1 MEAPNVSEGLR
12 PTRLLPGRGDPS
24 LTIGAQLGRSL
35 ISMSRAHHSFRIPA
49 QSGYNPFVRED
60 HMAKDRSPKKEV
72 KKPKKK
78 K

>member
-1 MEAPNVSEGLR
+1 MRPQAGVGRLKPAPPLRANGL
-12 PTRLLPGRGDPS
+12 PQV
-24 LTIGAQLGRSL
+24 AQAVN
-35 ISMSRAHHSFRIPA
+35 SRFRFRIA
-49 QSGYNPFVRED
+49 AHNGYNPFVRED

>member
-1 MEAPNVSEGLR
+1 MPNQGL
-12 PTRLLPGRGDPS
+12 
-24 LTIGAQLGRSL
+24 
-35 ISMSRAHHSFRIPA
+35 RIPA
-49 QSGYNPFVRED
+49 RSGYNPFVRED

>member
-1 MEAPNVSEGLR
+1 VRQPPSRQASRPRAAPKGEKTRAASERWQAEAC
-12 PTRLLPGRGDPS
+12 T
-24 LTIGAQLGRSL
+24 
-35 ISMSRAHHSFRIPA
+35 
-49 QSGYNPFVRED
+49 GYNPFVRED

>member
-1 MEAPNVSEGLR
+1 VKKDEPASGRWQAEAC
-12 PTRLLPGRGDPS
+12 PT
-24 LTIGAQLGRSL
+24 
-35 ISMSRAHHSFRIPA
+35 
-49 QSGYNPFVRED
+49 GYNPFVRED

>member
-1 MEAPNVSEGLR
+1 VKKDAPPSGRWQAEAC
-12 PTRLLPGRGDPS
+12 PT
-24 LTIGAQLGRSL
+24 
-35 ISMSRAHHSFRIPA
+35 
-49 QSGYNPFVRED
+49 GYNPFVRED

>member
-1 MEAPNVSEGLR
+1 MPNHGL
-12 PTRLLPGRGDPS
+12 
-24 LTIGAQLGRSL
+24 
-35 ISMSRAHHSFRIPA
+35 RIPA
-49 QSGYNPFVRED
+49 RSGYNPFVRED

>member
-1 MEAPNVSEGLR
+1 MSEPSEEPQIPQISTGLGFQAGS
-12 PTRLLPGRGDPS
+12 PIAYGRITARGWPFAAS
-24 LTIGAQLGRSL
+24 V
-35 ISMSRAHHSFRIPA
+35 RIPA

>member
-1 MEAPNVSEGLR
+1 LLDWVFGTGANAVPVHSKPRTAPLEGKKDAPAIGR
-12 PTRLLPGRGDPS
+12 WQAGACPT
-24 LTIGAQLGRSL
+24 
-35 ISMSRAHHSFRIPA
+35 
-49 QSGYNPFVRED
+49 GYNPFVRED